1 MSQISQISQMSQISQ
16 IIQIMC
22 NKNIHEQAFRGES

>member
-1 MSQISQISQMSQISQ
+1 MSQISQITQMSQ
-16 IIQIMC
+16 IIQIKC